1 MVSMQDIADKAG
13 VSRVTVSR
21 VLSNHPSVK
30 AETRKKVLYWVKELE
45 YEPNVIA
52 QSLAGSS
59 TNVIGL
65 LVPEIAYPF
74 FSEIIE
80 AVENQAFYAGYHTI
94 ICNTRRS
101 PEKERNILTEL
112 KKRKVDGIIAVPVS
126 AVQTAAY
133 QRLSIPVVMITKRA
147 EGFSSS
153 AVQTAAYQRLSI
165 PVVMITK
172 RAEGFSSVYISHYT
186 GGQQIARHFLNV
198 GFQRIGYIGPIRDST
213 SAIKYAGFQ
222 NYLAENR
229 IDLTDVIEC
238 PAPAN
243 MNASL
248 VYAKVKEYAAS
259 TGLRCEA
266 YLANDDITAC
276 EAIAAFRELGYAVP
290 KDIAIAGFDN
300 SLLAKEISPKLT
312 ALAQPL
318 EEIGKKAVE
327 VLLAQIHDGVPP
339 QMYELESRVI
349 VRESTIHFVPAQS

>member
-1 MVSMQDIADKAG
+1 MQDIADKAG

-112 KKRKVDGIIAVPVS
+112 KKRKVDGIIAVPV
-126 AVQTAAY
+126 
-133 QRLSIPVVMITKRA
+133 
-147 EGFSSS
+147 S

>member
-101 PEKERNILTEL
+101 QEKERNILTEL
-112 KKRKVDGIIAVPVS
+112 KKRKVDGIIAVPV
-126 AVQTAAY
+126 
-133 QRLSIPVVMITKRA
+133 
-147 EGFSSS
+147 S

-259 TGLRCEA
+259 TGLRREA

>member
-147 EGFSSS
+147 EGFSS
-153 AVQTAAYQRLSI
+153 
-165 PVVMITK
+165 
-172 RAEGFSSVYISHYT
+172 VYISHYT

-259 TGLRCEA
+259 TGLRREA

>member
-101 PEKERNILTEL
+101 QEKERNILTEL
-112 KKRKVDGIIAVPVS
+112 KKRKVDGIIAVPV
-126 AVQTAAY
+126 
-133 QRLSIPVVMITKRA
+133 
-147 EGFSSS
+147 S

-243 MNASL
+243 MNTSL

-266 YLANDDITAC
+266 YMANDDITAC

>member
-101 PEKERNILTEL
+101 QEKERNILTEL
-112 KKRKVDGIIAVPVS
+112 KKRKVDGIIAVPV
-126 AVQTAAY
+126 
-133 QRLSIPVVMITKRA
+133 
-147 EGFSSS
+147 S

-259 TGLRCEA
+259 TGLRCES
-266 YLANDDITAC
+266 YMANDDITAC

>member
-133 QRLSIPVVMITKRA
+133 QRLSIH
-147 EGFSSS
+147 
-153 AVQTAAYQRLSI
+153 
-165 PVVMITK
+165 VVMITK

-259 TGLRCEA
+259 TGLRREA

>member
-147 EGFSSS
+147 EGFSS
-153 AVQTAAYQRLSI
+153 
-165 PVVMITK
+165 
-172 RAEGFSSVYISHYT
+172 VYISRYT

>member
-101 PEKERNILTEL
+101 QEKERNILTEL
-112 KKRKVDGIIAVPVS
+112 KKRKADGIIAVPV
-126 AVQTAAY
+126 
-133 QRLSIPVVMITKRA
+133 
-147 EGFSSS
+147 S

-266 YLANDDITAC
+266 YMANDDITAC

>member
-65 LVPEIAYPF
+65 LVPEIADPF

-101 PEKERNILTEL
+101 QEKERNILTEL
-112 KKRKVDGIIAVPVS
+112 KKRKVDGIIAVPV
-126 AVQTAAY
+126 
-133 QRLSIPVVMITKRA
+133 
-147 EGFSSS
+147 S

>member
-101 PEKERNILTEL
+101 QEKERNILTEL

-126 AVQTAAY
+126 AVQT
-133 QRLSIPVVMITKRA
+133 T
-147 EGFSSS
+147 
-153 AVQTAAYQRLSI
+153 AYQRLSI

-266 YLANDDITAC
+266 YMANDDITAC

>member
-101 PEKERNILTEL
+101 QEKERNILTEL
-112 KKRKVDGIIAVPVS
+112 KKRKVDGIIAVPV
-126 AVQTAAY
+126 
-133 QRLSIPVVMITKRA
+133 
-147 EGFSSS
+147 S

-327 VLLAQIHDGVPP
+327 VLLAQIHDGMPP

>member
-101 PEKERNILTEL
+101 QEKERNILTEL
-112 KKRKVDGIIAVPVS
+112 KKRKVDGIIAVPV
-126 AVQTAAY
+126 
-133 QRLSIPVVMITKRA
+133 
-147 EGFSSS
+147 S

-222 NYLAENR
+222 NYLAEHR

-266 YLANDDITAC
+266 YMANDDITAC

>member
-101 PEKERNILTEL
+101 QEKERNILTEL
-112 KKRKVDGIIAVPVS
+112 KKRKVDGIIAVPV
-126 AVQTAAY
+126 
-133 QRLSIPVVMITKRA
+133 
-147 EGFSSS
+147 S

-266 YLANDDITAC
+266 YMANDDITAC

>member
-101 PEKERNILTEL
+101 QEKE
-112 KKRKVDGIIAVPVS
+112 RKVDGIIAVPV
-126 AVQTAAY
+126 
-133 QRLSIPVVMITKRA
+133 
-147 EGFSSS
+147 S

>member
-112 KKRKVDGIIAVPVS
+112 KKRKVDGIIAVPV
-126 AVQTAAY
+126 
-133 QRLSIPVVMITKRA
+133 
-147 EGFSSS
+147 S

-327 VLLAQIHDGVPP
+327 VLRAQIHDGVPP

>member
-147 EGFSSS
+147 EGFSS
-153 AVQTAAYQRLSI
+153 
-165 PVVMITK
+165 
-172 RAEGFSSVYISHYT
+172 VYISHYT

-300 SLLAKEISPKLT
+300 SLLPKEISPKLT

>member
-1 MVSMQDIADKAG
+1 M
-13 VSRVTVSR
+13 
-21 VLSNHPSVK
+21 
-30 AETRKKVLYWVKELE
+30 
-45 YEPNVIA
+45 
-52 QSLAGSS
+52 
-59 TNVIGL
+59 
-65 LVPEIAYPF
+65 
-74 FSEIIE
+74 
-80 AVENQAFYAGYHTI
+80 ENQAFYAGYHTI
-94 ICNTRRS
+94 ICNTHRS

-112 KKRKVDGIIAVPVS
+112 KKRKVDGIIAVPV
-126 AVQTAAY
+126 
-133 QRLSIPVVMITKRA
+133 
-147 EGFSSS
+147 S

-259 TGLRCEA
+259 TDLRCEA